1 MKYSIEE
8 MNLIC
13 IYLADSRRE
22 TIANLQDARSDV
34 DDPDMLQLIEETILY
49 LEHINDE
56 EFQSLDFVPDWDDEP
71 GGENDAAFSV

>member
-56 EFQSLDFVPDWDDEP
+56 EFQSLDFVTDWEDEP
-71 GGENDAAFSV
+71 GGENNAAFSV

>member
-49 LEHINDE
+49 LEHIND
-56 EFQSLDFVPDWDDEP
+56 
-71 GGENDAAFSV
+71 